1 MNRRYGG
8 EKMADLTLATLIVF
22 LVSLVISAIIIY
34 VVTKIFGEEEG
45 FGTALSAALIGAI
58 VYAAAYYFLRPE
70 LGWLA
75 SIIAG
80 IAWLIALGALYGIGW
95 LKALVIAVIVWII
108 AAIVGVFLPTVIG
121 PL

>member
-1 MNRRYGG
+1 MI
-8 EKMADLTLATLIVF
+8 DVTLATVIVF
-22 LVSLVISAIIIY
+22 FVSLVISAIIIY
-34 VVTKIFGEEEG
+34 IVTKIFGEKEG
-45 FGTALSAALIGAI
+45 FGTALLAALIGAI
-58 VYAAAYYFLRPE
+58 VYAAAYYLLRPE

-75 SIIAG
+75 SLIGG

-108 AAIVGVFLPTVIG
+108 AAIVGIFLPTMIG

>member
-1 MNRRYGG
+1 MIN
-8 EKMADLTLATLIVF
+8 DVTLATVIVF

-34 VVTKIFGEEEG
+34 VVTKIFGEKEG
-45 FGTALSAALIGAI
+45 FGTALLAALIGAI
-58 VYAAAYYFLRPE
+58 IYAAAYYFLRSE
-70 LGWLA
+70 LGWLLA
-75 SIIAG
+75 SLIGG

-108 AAIVGVFLPTVIG
+108 AAVVGLVLPTVIG